1 MVDYNHSAHVIHLYL
16 ISLANAERK
25 HDRRPFT
32 GMPSPVPGQHGRRIY
47 RPFEPHSQLTVCEPF
62 LCMSTSVGTLIL
74 MIIDAHNA
82 IYGTDLTRAISL
94 IFVLEAVK
102 HTAVY
107 MDQVKE
113 GKRRDNMPSIS
124 ITVKDSRVGC
134 SYTECLYQ
142 ALPLLL

>member
-1 MVDYNHSAHVIHLYL
+1 
-16 ISLANAERK
+16 
-25 HDRRPFT
+25 
-32 GMPSPVPGQHGRRIY
+32 
-47 RPFEPHSQLTVCEPF
+47 
-62 LCMSTSVGTLIL
+62 